1 LNFDFPGGF
10 ADPLPPD
17 MEDRLLTE
25 VEPGER
31 LLWAGRPG
39 MVRFAL
45 MTLPIFVFGLI
56 WTAFSTVWV
65 WITFRGAVAGA
76 AGGHVDRYLFPLL
89 GLPFAVVGFVMLGS
103 PFWATRK
110 ARKTTYALTD
120 RRLIFIEVGL
130 TGAVRTVS
138 LRGDE
143 VGPIERVERKD
154 GSGDLSFCHFVDSRN
169 GHDSPDGQARSF
181 VAIPHVREVESLVR
195 KTLLAGVEWANA
207 GLRTSRTNSGGQP

>member
-1 LNFDFPGGF
+1 
-10 ADPLPPD
+10 
-17 MEDRLLTE
+17 
-25 VEPGER
+25 
-31 LLWAGRPG
+31 

-65 WITFRGAVAGA
+65 WITFRGAVGG
-76 AGGHVDRYLFPLL
+76 AGGDIVRYLFPLL

-130 TGAVRTVS
+130 TGAVRTTS
-138 LRGDE
+138 LQGHE
-143 VGPIERVERKD
+143 IGPIERLERKD
-154 GSGDLSFCHFVDSRN
+154 GSGDLSFSRFVDSRN
-169 GHDSPDGQARSF
+169 GHDSPDGQSRSF
-181 VAIPHVREVESLVR
+181 FSIPHVREVESLVR
-195 KTLLAGVEWANA
+195 KTLLPGVAGASA
-207 GLRTSRTNSGGQP
+207 GLRTSRTNSGGHP

>member
-1 LNFDFPGGF
+1 LNLDFPGGF
-10 ADPLPPD
+10 TDPLPPD
-17 MEDRLLTE
+17 MEDRLLAE

-39 MVRFAL
+39 TARFAV
-45 MTLPIFVFGLI
+45 MTLPIFVFGLF
-56 WTAFSTVWV
+56 WTAFSTFWM
-65 WITFRGAVAGA
+65 WLAFRGAMAGA
-76 AGGHVDRYLFPLL
+76 GGDVVRYIFPLF
-89 GLPFAVVGFVMLGS
+89 GLPFVVIGFVMLGS
-103 PFWATRK
+103 PFWATRR

-130 TGAVRTVS
+130 TGAVRTMS
-138 LRGDE
+138 LRGHE
-143 VGPIERVERKD
+143 IGPIERVERTD
-154 GSGDLSFCHFVDSRN
+154 GSGDLSFSHFVDPRS